1 MIILSVWRGI
11 ITNIADEGESMLRDR
26 TFLLRLALIVL
37 SIGLL
42 IINITMKKRRENV
55 VNDERTYYDFAMG
68 TSVAVL
74 VYPEKASDAS
84 SEQLSHELIEDIQ
97 RLDEEVISYRVDKS
111 ETSRLNAGLKS
122 GEKIAVS
129 DELMTIIKGSY
140 RICEDSDGALDI
152 TLGPLLS
159 CWNIETA
166 TAEDFVVPEKDD
178 IERSLEET
186 GYEKLIMDEGEK
198 SIYASSP
205 ISLNFGSTGKGYAL
219 DIIRQKLEEEAVTG
233 ALISVGGSVLAYGKK
248 PDGKA
253 WRIGIRNPRKSA
265 EDMIGYLEFEAEP
278 YICISTSGDYE
289 KYIEKDGIRYHH
301 ILDRAF
307 GAPARSGLS
316 SVTVVSRSGID
327 SDGLSTACFV
337 LGMDKSY
344 ELLRKYNAEAVFV
357 DENGVVTVTDGLKD
371 NYKGN

>member
-1 MIILSVWRGI
+1 MIILSVWRDI
-11 ITNIADEGESMLRDR
+11 ITNIAGEGMSMLRDK
-26 TFLLRLALIVL
+26 TFLLRLALIIL

-74 VYPEKASDAS
+74 VYPGKASDAS
-84 SEQLSHELIEDIQ
+84 SEQLSLELIEDIQ

-186 GYEKLIMDEGEK
+186 GYEKLIMDEGEN
-198 SIYASSP
+198 SIHASSP

-248 PDGKA
+248 PDGEA

-301 ILDRAF
+301 ILDRAS

-316 SVTVVSRSGID
+316 SVTVVSRYGID

-337 LGMDKSY
+337 LGIDKSY
-344 ELLRKYNAEAVFV
+344 ELLSKYNAEAVFV